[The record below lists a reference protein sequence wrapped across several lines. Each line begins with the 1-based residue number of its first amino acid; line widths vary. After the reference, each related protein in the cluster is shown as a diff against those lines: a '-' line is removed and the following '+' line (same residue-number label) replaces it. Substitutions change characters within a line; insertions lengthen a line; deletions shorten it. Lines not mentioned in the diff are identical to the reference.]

1 MRGYEEKP
9 MMGLGCYVG
18 DLVEGPRQ
26 PGICSRLSGIIESRG
41 QPWPGR
47 APLVRASSQFTKVVG
62 AIPGQG
68 THKNQTVM
76 KQKAEDSSVTG
87 YFVGGAVTLF
97 LSVLR

>member
-62 AIPGQG
+62 SIPGQG

-76 KQKAEDSSVTG
+76 KQKSRGQFCDWVLCEWCSNLISVC
-87 YFVGGAVTLF
+87 
-97 LSVLR
+97 S